1 MGKKKVVLRSKSLG
15 DLKSFKIAESGGR
28 SSLRVSARLT
38 EASSLSANAAVAH
51 GNKSGVGPGNLHG
64 DALFR
69 WAMRDVKQILRPAV
83 CSDRPRVVVRP
94 ASDPFEKVLLEEQW
108 NIVEDLQSE
117 YIEASH
123 PAVSRAIMRKLR
135 RGEFSVRAQCDLHG
149 MSQKEARDEVLRF
162 IKDSARR
169 HLGCV
174 RIIHGKGNN
183 SQSKTPV
190 LKGRLQEWL
199 FSRRL
204 SRYVLAYAS
213 ARPCD
218 GGTGAIYVLL
228 RKV

>member
-1 MGKKKVVLRSKSLG
+1 MKS
-15 DLKSFKIAESGGR
+15 ATPSGNNG
-28 SSLRVSARLT
+28 AWP
-38 EASSLSANAAVAH
+38 E
-51 GNKSGVGPGNLHG
+51 NLQG

-69 WAMRDVKQILRPAV
+69 WAMRDVKQIPPRVVPG
-83 CSDRPRVVVRP
+83 SKPRVVVRSE
-94 ASDPFEKVLLEEQW
+94 SDPFETVLLNELW
-108 NIVEDLQSE
+108 NVVGDLQSE

-123 PAVSRAIMRKLR
+123 PAVSRTVMRKLR

-149 MSQKEARDEVLRF
+149 MTQKEARDEVLRF

-183 SQSKTPV
+183 SQSKTPI
-190 LKGRLQEWL
+190 LKARLQEWL
-199 FSRRL
+199 FGRRL